1 VRWKVVYVYK
11 PGRDAML
18 LVRTIDIAAAVCGC
32 EAAEWPATGPHHHT
46 HTPMYIGIYIQQH
59 II

>member
-1 VRWKVVYVYK
+1 MCGEVESTYK

-32 EAAEWPATGPHHHT
+32 EAAEWPTTGPHHHT